1 MKSVCAFQKRSTARH
16 LSFIIIIVVAAANME
31 KKKKLGLAAV
41 APRYLTVHVFLL
53 ITDKH
58 RLMTT
63 NAILVL
69 PPFVS

>member
-1 MKSVCAFQKRSTARH
+1 MLVPETGDGEAFFF
-16 LSFIIIIVVAAANME
+16 LPLIAAANIG
-31 KKKKLGLAAV
+31 KKKKSALASV

-63 NAILVL
+63 NAILV
-69 PPFVS
+69 PPPLVF